1 MRDPDTQKMI
11 WSLLRKELSQTVPK
25 MHRFCLLT
33 IEIHE
38 NLWLKM
44 RTELR
49 QITDIELICRKKVE
63 VEITIFHPTDDDG
76 RPNIAENIVSLRF
89 FATSGGHQEENEW
102 IDWTTLK
109 PLDSIASA
117 LAIIP
122 REEIWS
128 IEAGPSELERQAIR
142 NHSCPRCSGKAMLLT
157 DVETEM
163 EPELDAK
170 GNRQYYCLRC
180 HFTFAVDEHGEV
192 VTT

>member
-1 MRDPDTQKMI
+1 MRDLKSIDQVH
-11 WSLLRKELSQTVPK
+11 S
-25 MHRFCLLT
+25 RFT
-33 IEIHE
+33 SE
-38 NLWLKM
+38 
-44 RTELR
+44 
-49 QITDIELICRKKVE
+49 DIELTCRKKVE
-63 VEITIFHPTDDDG
+63 VEITIFHPTGDDG
-76 RPNIAENIVSLRF
+76 QPIFAENIVSLRF

-180 HFTFAVDEHGEV
+180 QFTFAVDEHGEV
-192 VTT
+192 VTTVQ